1 MIFEQVFQ
9 HVLSVE
15 TAIAGLVF
23 VLVLAGLAVAVL
35 RRRSGAGREPSDRAT
50 RNLLEWAYV
59 VLLAAVA
66 GFLVYFTAT
75 ANAHEHHAPGPGATR
90 VAVTAYQWCWRF
102 RYPGQPVT
110 VNGAC
115 TTGRY
120 PTMVVPTGRP
130 IDITLTSQDVIH
142 SFWVPGLA
150 VKVDTYPDH
159 TNTLTLSFARPGRW
173 LGRCAEFCGTYHT
186 TMDFYLRAVS
196 PDQYRQWLAQHGGAA

>member
-1 MIFEQVFQ
+1 MIFKQVFQ

-15 TAIAGLVF
+15 AAIAGVVF
-23 VLVLAGLAVAVL
+23 VLVLAGLVIAVV
-35 RRRSGAGREPSDRAT
+35 RRRAGAGREPSSRSK
-50 RNLLEWAYV
+50 RNGLEWAYV

-75 ANAHEHHAPGPGATR
+75 ANAKEHQAAGPNAAH
-90 VAVTAYQWCWRF
+90 VAVSAYRWCWRF
-102 RYPGQPVT
+102 SYPGQSVS
-110 VNGAC
+110 VNGEC
-115 TTGRY
+115 TSGRY

-130 IDITLTSQDVIH
+130 IRITLTSQDVIH

-150 VKVDTYPDH
+150 VKIDTYPDH
-159 TNTLTLSFARPGRW
+159 TNTLTLDFARPGRW

-196 PDQYRQWLAQHGGAA
+196 PNQYRQWLQQHGGAA